1 MKSARRTKKKVE
13 KEVEDLSEVPLSKL
27 LSEIRRFEDKY
38 GKSFNEFV
46 SSLKEDR
53 ASMEELAD
61 EFVWGQYV
69 DELRRRSASGRL
81 ELSVDDALE
90 FTEVFTPARLEV
102 MGLLAKKGEATVSDI
117 ARSLRRPVGSISEML
132 KILESKGIVR
142 SERRGKRKVYSLLIR
157 EILIRIG

>member
-53 ASMEELAD
+53 ASTEELAD

>member
-13 KEVEDLSEVPLSKL
+13 RKVEDLSEVPLSKL

-53 ASMEELAD
+53 ASTEELAD

>member
-53 ASMEELAD
+53 ASTEELAD

-102 MGLLAKKGEATVSDI
+102 MGLLAKMGEATVSDI

>member
-1 MKSARRTKKKVE
+1 MKSARRAKKKVE
-13 KEVEDLSEVPLSKL
+13 RKVEDLSEVPLSKL

-38 GKSFNEFV
+38 GKSFHEFV

>member
-1 MKSARRTKKKVE
+1 MKSARRTKEKVE

-38 GKSFNEFV
+38 GKSFHEFV

-53 ASMEELAD
+53 ASTEELAD

-90 FTEVFTPARLEV
+90 FTEVFTPARLKV